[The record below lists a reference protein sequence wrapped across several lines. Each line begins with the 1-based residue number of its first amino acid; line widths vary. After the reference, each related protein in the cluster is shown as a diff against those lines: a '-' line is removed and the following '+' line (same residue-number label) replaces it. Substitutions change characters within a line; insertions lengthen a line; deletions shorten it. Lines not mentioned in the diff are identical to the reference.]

1 MSIQEQVTKA
11 VLRHMVMHKLT
22 QRAMSPILQK
32 SQAQV
37 GQRLRN
43 EVPWTLRDIERLQN
57 AGVEIPGIAVGH
69 HAGSVVIDDPALL
82 VEEG

>member
-1 MSIQEQVTKA
+1 
-11 VLRHMVMHKLT
+11 MHKLT

-43 EVPWTLRDIERLQN
+43 EVPWTLRDIERLQD

-69 HAGSVVIDDPALL
+69 HAGSVVIDDPARLY
-82 VEEG
+82 EEG